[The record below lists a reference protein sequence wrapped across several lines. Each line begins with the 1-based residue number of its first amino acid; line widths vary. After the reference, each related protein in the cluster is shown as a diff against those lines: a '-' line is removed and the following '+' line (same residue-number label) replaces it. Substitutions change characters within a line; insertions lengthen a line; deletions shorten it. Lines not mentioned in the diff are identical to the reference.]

1 MKSLRTYL
9 NERFPIPVSATLAIA
24 TAAYLV
30 GCLDGAR
37 NLSAVLGELVL
48 VAIAFLSFMLR
59 MRVTDE
65 FKDLGHDNSNYPNR
79 PVQRGAITKRQLITI
94 GVISG
99 AAEVSAVA
107 IFALGDHWSVVI
119 GWYLAVV
126 AFSVLTRFEFFAK
139 EFLERHFTL
148 YFLVHQGIFL
158 IYPIWIA
165 TRYGTD
171 AQQAALGIL
180 GFVAVMAAME
190 IVRKYEIRRNPA
202 GEVVADTYIA
212 VWGKASFWI
221 LLTLLQISSAAL
233 FVISSNLWFA
243 AFAIA
248 SIAGLILIRN
258 RHEAVR
264 AIAAVTFISQ
274 SVVMFLS

>member
-9 NERFPIPVSATLAIA
+9 NERFPIPVSATLALA

-30 GCLDGAR
+30 GCLGGAR
-37 NLSAVLGELVL
+37 NLIADLGELGL
-48 VAIAFLSFMLR
+48 IAIAFLSFMLR

-65 FKDLGHDNSNYPNR
+65 FKDLGHDKSNYPNR
-79 PVQRGAITKRQLITI
+79 PVQRGAISKRQLITI
-94 GVISG
+94 GVISC
-99 AAEVSAVA
+99 AIELSAVA
-107 IFALGDHWSVVI
+107 IFALGDHWSAI
-119 GWYLAVV
+119 FSWYLVVV

-165 TRYGTD
+165 TRYDTN
-171 AQQAALGIL
+171 AQQAWFGIL

-202 GEVVADTYIA
+202 GEVVTDTYIA
-212 VWGKASFWI
+212 VWGRASYWI
-221 LLTLLQISSAAL
+221 LLVLLQISAAML

-243 AFAIA
+243 AVAIA
-248 SIAGLILIRN
+248 SLAGLLPLRN
-258 RHEAVR
+258 KDEAVR

>member
-30 GCLDGAR
+30 GCLDRAR

-248 SIAGLILIRN
+248 SSAGLILIHK